1 MIQRNDL
8 LAFNFY
14 KKEKFTG
21 SCLGMRYLIQK
32 TTENDTDYF
41 SVTTWPGPYN
51 FASTDESLRT
61 AKLFPFTEASL
72 QDITDYL
79 NQVYEEGKANW
90 PSGIS

>member
-21 SCLGMRYLIQK
+21 SYLGMRYLIQK
-32 TTENDTDYF
+32 TAENDTDYF
-41 SVTTWPGPYN
+41 SVITWPGPYN
-51 FASTDESLRT
+51 YASTDEALRVT
-61 AKLFPFTEASL
+61 RRFPFTEDSL
-72 QDITDYL
+72 QDIADYL
-79 NQVYEEGKANW
+79 NQVYEEGKPGW

>member
-21 SCLGMRYLIQK
+21 SYLGMRYLIQK
-32 TTENDTDYF
+32 TTENGADYF
-41 SVTTWPGPYN
+41 SVATWPGPYN
-51 FASTDESLRT
+51 FASTDETLRT
-61 AKLFPFTEASL
+61 VKLFPFTEDSL
-72 QDITDYL
+72 QDVTGYL
-79 NQVYEEGKANW
+79 NQVYEEGKAEW